1 MKKAVAA
8 IILLIYFTV
17 SSGFTVNLHYCMNR
31 FDSLE
36 WGSRTSETCGKCG
49 MESGKSNGCCHNELK
64 VIKLQEDQTPAQ
76 LTTYHFETPAQLPP
90 PFFTLP
96 LLQTTPPSLP
106 LEKAHAPPKLHGQ
119 DTYLRNC
126 VFRL

>member
-1 MKKAVAA
+1 MKKAAAA

-36 WGSRTSETCGKCG
+36 WGSRSSDTCGKCG
-49 MESGKSNGCCHNELK
+49 MESKEKEGCCHNEVK
-64 VIKLQEDQTPAQ
+64 VIKLQEDQVPAQ
-76 LTTYHFETPAQLPP
+76 LTTYHFEAIAQLPP
-90 PFFTLP
+90 PFFSAP
-96 LLQTTPPSLP
+96 VLQPAPPSLP
-106 LEKAHAPPKLHGQ
+106 AERAHAPPDLHQQ